1 MDCLEY
7 MRNIPDKF
15 FDLAIADPPYGI
27 NVTKMTLGN
36 GKKKKFIVGR
46 KNGIIPHLPMNFLNS
61 Y

>member
-1 MDCLEY
+1 MISDVFNMCCLEY

-36 GKKKKFIVGR
+36 GKKKNLSWEGR
-46 KNGIIPHLPMNFLNS
+46 MG
-61 Y
+61 